1 MIHFINLLMNQN
13 CISFMKVNK
22 NLNLLFLMKY
32 LKLLMF
38 VYLLPILYEDLGI
51 NLKLIQINGVLIS
64 KVVLFS
70 YLI

>member
-1 MIHFINLLMNQN
+1 MNQN

-51 NLKLIQINGVLIS
+51 NLQLIQINGVLIS
-64 KVVLFS
+64 KVGLFS

>member
-1 MIHFINLLMNQN
+1 
-13 CISFMKVNK
+13 MKVNK